1 MNIIEQLEKEQAAA
15 LSKKRKVPEFGP
27 GDTLRVNVKVVEG
40 DRSRVQAYEGVCI
53 GRAGGGINENFTV
66 RKISYGEGVERVF
79 PVHSPL
85 IDSIEV
91 VRRGRVRRAKLY
103 YLRGRRGKAARIP
116 ERQDVRA
123 KKKGEAFKGFTKPK
137 GAPDDLKL
145 IPGITPELEKKLN
158 KLGLIKFEQIA
169 NLSDDEIAQVDEAAQ
184 AQRPDRERR
193 LDGEGGRADGRDHGR
208 RSPRR
213 RGRGRRGV
221 ASEETPAE
229 AKPAKNPKRRAR
241 RANFSLCIPSSWL
254 TRPLPFYLFVLFP
267 VFSSH
272 FGGGGDE

>member
-15 LSKKRKVPEFGP
+15 LAKKRKVPEFGP
-27 GDTLRVNVKVVEG
+27 GDTVRVNVKVIEG
-40 DRSRVQAYEGVCI
+40 ERSRVQAYEGVCI
-53 GRAGGGINENFTV
+53 GRSGGGINENFTV

-137 GAPDDLKL
+137 GAADDLKL
-145 IPGITPELEKKLN
+145 IPGITPELEAKLN

-169 NLSDDEIAQVDEAAQ
+169 NLTDEEIVALDEQLKLNGQIEDGDWTAKAVELMAETTADEVPAEEEEGEESEGEAA
-184 AQRPDRERR
+184 
-193 LDGEGGRADGRDHGR
+193 
-208 RSPRR
+208 
-213 RGRGRRGV
+213 
-221 ASEETPAE
+221 PAE
-229 AKPAKNPKRRAR
+229 AKPAKPKPEKK
-241 RANFSLCIPSSWL
+241 SKKS
-254 TRPLPFYLFVLFP
+254 
-267 VFSSH
+267 
-272 FGGGGDE
+272 